1 MSVHLE
7 NGKRF
12 VLTVIP
18 ERSYASEVKVAERV
32 FYWLCKRGFVRKV
45 LKDKPFLVDKA
56 YDSKG
61 LLNLLRV

>member
-18 ERSYASEVKVAERV
+18 ELGYASEVKVAEGT
-32 FYWLCKRGFVRKV
+32 FHWLCKRGFIRKV
-45 LKDKPFLVDKA
+45 LKGKSFLVDKA
-56 YDSKG
+56 CDSEK
-61 LLNLLRV
+61 VY